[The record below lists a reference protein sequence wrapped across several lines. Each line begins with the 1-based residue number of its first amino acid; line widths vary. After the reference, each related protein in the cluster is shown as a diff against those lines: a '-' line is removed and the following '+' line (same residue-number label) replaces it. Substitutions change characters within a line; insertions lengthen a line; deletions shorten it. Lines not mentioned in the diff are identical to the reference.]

1 MSGDNSALRRAR
13 SVFEPGAP
21 TVLRRLAIRSSMW
34 IAIAVAIL
42 FAAVALEPVIE
53 TAHAAPAIGE
63 VDVRSPRVGEPA
75 ADFTATSTGDV
86 AITLSQF
93 RGRPVWLVFSE
104 TWCQACRAEDP
115 DIQVA
120 FEAAR
125 RAGVAVIAVYLS
137 QGEGEVADYA
147 RRAGLTFPVVA
158 DPDRTIGD
166 AYHILATPTHVFI
179 DRSGTLRAM
188 SVGGLDATAMD
199 NAWHALANDPS

>member
-1 MSGDNSALRRAR
+1 
-13 SVFEPGAP
+13 
-21 TVLRRLAIRSSMW
+21 MW

-53 TAHAAPAIGE
+53 TAHAAPVIGE
-63 VDVRSPRVGEPA
+63 IGVRSPRVGEPA

-86 AITLSQF
+86 AITLSRF

-115 DIQVA
+115 DVQVA

-125 RAGVAVIAVYLS
+125 PAGVVVIAVYLS
-137 QGEGEVADYA
+137 QDEGEVADYA
-147 RRAGLTFPVVA
+147 RRIGLSFPIVA
-158 DPDRTIGD
+158 DPDRTVGD
-166 AYHILATPTHVFI
+166 AYGIVATPTHVFV
-179 DRSGTLRAM
+179 DRSGAIRAM

-199 NAWHALANDPS
+199 DAWHALASDPS